1 MTNIFSR
8 MKKFNI
14 LIIDDNIGD
23 RASLEETLV
32 ANDFTVKS
40 ADSGKKGL
48 QLLSEESFDLIFIA
62 AGMPGKDSYLT
73 CKSIKSNP
81 GLRAIPVIY
90 NVGISDLT
98 FVREIYESGGNDFIL
113 KPLVWSE
120 LLMKVRIHLELRYS
134 REMSKNMNQILEA
147 KVAQRTAELED
158 SLQKLVQAKKELE
171 LLSIAKSEFLNLI
184 SHEIRTPLNGIL
196 GSLALIGRYQ
206 YSDEVNRYFSL
217 LDKSVKRLEKFSNAI
232 LEASTLRLKGE
243 KALRI
248 TDIDLMKVIRHSID
262 QCMTKFPERNV
273 EIDLQNNATNSFLKG
288 DHKYLLKCF
297 TAVLDNAFK
306 FSPIGDKVE
315 IKINNEENGFLRI
328 TIADNGKG
336 FSKKAIDNIYKPL
349 SNLEAHFDQNTGM
362 GLHYAKL
369 VIDAHS
375 GFITAGNRKPAG
387 AIIEIK
393 IPAKI

>member
-1 MTNIFSR
+1 

-23 RASLEETLV
+23 RTSLEEMLV
-32 ANDFTVKS
+32 ANDFEVKS
-40 ADSGKKGL
+40 VDNSKSGL
-48 QLLSEESFDLIFIA
+48 EFLSGESFDLVFISA
-62 AGMPGKDSYLT
+62 EMPGKDSYLT
-73 CKSIKSNP
+73 CQAIKSNP
-81 GLRAIPVIY
+81 GLRTIPVIFT
-90 NVGISDLT
+90 VRSDDLI
-98 FVREIYESGGNDFIL
+98 FVREIYESEGNDYIQ

-120 LLMKVRIHLELRYS
+120 LLMKTRIHLELRYS
-134 REMSKNMNQILEA
+134 REMSKNINQILED
-147 KVAQRTAELED
+147 KVAQRTVELED
-158 SLQKLVQAKKELE
+158 SLKKLGLAKKELE

-217 LDKSVKRLEKFSNAI
+217 LDKSVKRFEKFSNAI

-248 TDIDLMKVIRHSID
+248 INVDLIKVVQHSLD
-262 QCMTKFPERNV
+262 LCTVKFPEKKIGIV
-273 EIDLQNNATNSFLKG
+273 LQNDTTNSALKG
-288 DHKYLLKCF
+288 DQKYLQKCF

-306 FSPIGDKVE
+306 FSPSGDKIE
-315 IKINNEENGFLRI
+315 IKINNDEIGFLRI
-328 TIADNGKG
+328 TIADHGKG
-336 FSKKAIDNIYKPL
+336 FSKVAMDNIYKPL

-362 GLHYAKL
+362 GLHLAKL

-375 GFITAGNRKPAG
+375 GFITAGNRIPSG
-387 AIIEIK
+387 AIIDIK
-393 IPAKI
+393 IPTRI

>member
-1 MTNIFSR
+1 

-23 RASLEETLV
+23 LASLEEMLI

-40 ADSGKKGL
+40 VTSGKEAL
-48 QLLSEESFDLIFIA
+48 QLLSEESIDLIFIA
-62 AGMPGKDSYLT
+62 ADLPGKESYQA
-73 CKSIKSNP
+73 CRSIKSNA
-81 GLRAIPVIY
+81 GLRAVPVIFI
-90 NVGISDLT
+90 VGSEDLI
-98 FVREIYESGGNDFIL
+98 FVSEIYDSGGNDFIL
-113 KPLVWSE
+113 KPLVWGE
-120 LLMKVRIHLELRYS
+120 IMMKARIHLELRYS

-147 KVAQRTAELED
+147 KVAQRTVELED
-158 SLQKLVQAKKELE
+158 SLKKLEQAKKELE

-196 GSLALIGRYQ
+196 GSLALIGRIQ
-206 YSDEVNRYFSL
+206 HSEEVNRYFSL

-248 TDIDLMKVIRHSID
+248 TDIDLIKVIRHSIE
-262 QCMTKFPERNV
+262 QCNTKFPEKNV
-273 EIDLQNNATNSFLKG
+273 AVDLQNNATNSFLKG
-288 DHKYLLKCF
+288 DHKYLSKCF

-306 FSPIGDKVE
+306 FSPTGNKVE
-315 IKINNEENGFLRI
+315 IKINNEANGFLNI
-328 TIADNGKG
+328 TIADSGKG
-336 FSKKAIDNIYKPL
+336 FSKVAMDNIYKPL

-369 VIDAHS
+369 VVDAHS

-393 IPAKI
+393 IPANI